1 MCYVSNVKNLFH
13 IFESDLKR
21 MRIFRLTGL
30 IIFLFAGLN
39 SLAQTDP
46 LLVDPILVRL
56 KGRIINAADS
66 TGIPY
71 ANIVNNRY
79 RGGTITSNEGYFTLD
94 VLNIDSLVVTSV
106 GYETKVIYIPHNY
119 MGQEVLTF
127 TMNPVSYEV
136 GEVEVKGERPSL
148 DLGLGTGKPVE
159 IPTEL
164 RGDAYNEKPP
174 VIAALFNP
182 ISYWQY
188 YLSSREREK
197 RNVREAMAIQKNW
210 EMHTR
215 NYNKEMV
222 MMLTET
228 DEAEADSF
236 MVWFNAQNV
245 LPYTATEYEVRA
257 SIKYYYEQFKREK
270 N

>member
-1 MCYVSNVKNLFH
+1 VKNLFH
-13 IFESDLKR
+13 IFEPDFKK
-21 MRIFRLTGL
+21 MGIFRLTGL
-30 IIFLFAGLN
+30 IILLFAGLS

-46 LLVDPILVRL
+46 ILVDPILVRL
-56 KGRIINAADS
+56 KGRIVNAADS
-66 TGIPY
+66 SGVPY

-79 RGGTITSNEGYFTLD
+79 RGGTITNNDGYFTLD
-94 VLNIDSLVVTSV
+94 VLNIDSLIVTSV
-106 GYETKVIYIPHNY
+106 GYEKKVIFIPHNY

-127 TMNPVSYEV
+127 TLNPVSYAV
-136 GEVEVKGERPSL
+136 GEVEVKGESQSL

-174 VIAALFNP
+174 IIAALFNP

-188 YLSSREREK
+188 HLSRREREK
-197 RNVREAMAIQKNW
+197 RDVREAMALQQNW
-210 EMHTR
+210 EMHAQ

-222 MMLTET
+222 MMLTGAN
-228 DEAEADSF
+228 EAEADSF

-257 SIKYYYEQFKREK
+257 SIKYYYEMYLEEK
-270 N
+270 K

>member
-1 MCYVSNVKNLFH
+1 
-13 IFESDLKR
+13 
-21 MRIFRLTGL
+21 MRILALTSL
-30 IIFLFAGLN
+30 ILLLFAGQK
-39 SLAQTDP
+39 SQAQTDP

-66 TGIPY
+66 SGIPY

-79 RGGTITSNEGYFTLD
+79 RGGTITNNEGYFSLD
-94 VLNIDSLVVTSV
+94 VLNIDSLIVTSV
-106 GYETKVIYIPHNY
+106 GYEKKVIYIPHNY

-136 GEVEVKGERPSL
+136 SEVEVKGERPSL

-159 IPTEL
+159 IPAEL

-174 VIAALFNP
+174 VLAALFNP

-188 YLSSREREK
+188 YLSRREREK
-197 RNVREAMAIQKNW
+197 RDVREAIALQRNW
-210 EMHTR
+210 ELHAQ

-222 MMLTET
+222 MKLTGT

-245 LPYTATEYEVRA
+245 LPYTSTEYEVRA
-257 SIKYYYEQFKREK
+257 SIIYYYEIYKQER

>member
-1 MCYVSNVKNLFH
+1 
-13 IFESDLKR
+13 
-21 MRIFRLTGL
+21 MRIFTLVSL
-30 IIFLFAGLN
+30 ILLLFAWHT

-66 TGIPY
+66 SGIPY

-79 RGGTITSNEGYFTLD
+79 RGGSITNNDGYFTLD
-94 VLNIDSLVVTSV
+94 VLNIDSLIVTSV
-106 GYETKVIYIPHNY
+106 GYEKKVIYIPHNY
-119 MGQEVLTF
+119 MGIEVITF
-127 TMNPVSYEV
+127 TLNPVSYAV
-136 GEVEVKGERPSL
+136 GEVEIKGERPSL

-159 IPTEL
+159 IPIEL

-174 VIAALFNP
+174 IISALFNP

-188 YLSSREREK
+188 HLSRREREK
-197 RNVREAMAIQKNW
+197 RDVREAMALTQNW
-210 EMHTR
+210 EMHSQ

-222 MMLTET
+222 MMLTGT
-228 DEAEADSF
+228 SEAEADSF

-245 LPYTATEYEVRA
+245 LPYTSTEYEVRA
-257 SIKYYYEQFKREK
+257 SIIYYYEMYLEQKK
-270 N
+270 

>member
-1 MCYVSNVKNLFH
+1 
-13 IFESDLKR
+13 

-30 IIFLFAGLN
+30 IILLFAGHT

-66 TGIPY
+66 TGVPY

-79 RGGTITSNEGYFTLD
+79 RGGTITNNDGYFTLD
-94 VLNIDSLVVTSV
+94 VLNIDSLIVTSV
-106 GYETKVIYIPHNY
+106 GYEKKVIYIPHNY
-119 MGQEVLTF
+119 MGQEILTF
-127 TMNPVSYEV
+127 TLNPVSYAV

-159 IPTEL
+159 IPPEL
-164 RGDAYNEKPP
+164 RGDAFNEKPP
-174 VIAALFNP
+174 VLAALFNP
-182 ISYWQY
+182 VSFMQY
-188 YLSSREREK
+188 YLSDKERRK
-197 RNVREAMAIQKNW
+197 RDVREAMALQRNW
-210 EMHTR
+210 EMHTQ

-222 MMLTET
+222 MMLTGT
-228 DEAEADSF
+228 NKAEADSF

-245 LPYTATEYEVRA
+245 LPYASTEYEVRA
-257 SIKYYYEQFKREK
+257 SIIYYYELFLEEK
-270 N
+270 KQE

>member
-1 MCYVSNVKNLFH
+1 
-13 IFESDLKR
+13 
-21 MRIFRLTGL
+21 MRIFTWVSL
-30 IIFLFAGLN
+30 ILLLFAGHT

-66 TGIPY
+66 SGVPY

-79 RGGTITSNEGYFTLD
+79 RGGTITNNDGYFTLD
-94 VLNIDSLVVTSV
+94 VLNIDSLIVTSV
-106 GYETKVIYIPHNY
+106 GYEKKVIYIPHKY

-127 TMNPVSYEV
+127 TLNPVSYAV
-136 GEVEVKGERPSL
+136 GEVEIKGERPSL

-159 IPTEL
+159 IPIEL

-174 VIAALFNP
+174 IISALFNP

-188 YLSSREREK
+188 HLSRREREK
-197 RNVREAMAIQKNW
+197 RDVREAMALTQNW
-210 EMHTR
+210 EMHSQ

-222 MMLTET
+222 MMLTGT
-228 DEAEADSF
+228 REAEADSF

-245 LPYTATEYEVRA
+245 LPYTSTEYEVRA
-257 SIKYYYEQFKREK
+257 SIIYYYELFLKEK
-270 N
+270 KQE

>member
-1 MCYVSNVKNLFH
+1 
-13 IFESDLKR
+13 
-21 MRIFRLTGL
+21 MRILAFTSL
-30 IIFLFAGLN
+30 IFLLVAGYN

-56 KGRIINAADS
+56 KGRIISSADS
-66 TGIPY
+66 TGVPY

-79 RGGTITSNEGYFTLD
+79 RGGTITNNDGYFTLD
-94 VLNIDSLVVTSV
+94 VLNIDSLIVTSV
-106 GYETKVIYIPHNY
+106 GYEKKVIYIPHTY
-119 MGQEVLTF
+119 MGNEVLTF
-127 TMNPVSYEV
+127 TLNPVSYAV
-136 GEVEVKGERPSL
+136 GEVEVKGESPGV

-164 RGDAYNEKPP
+164 RGDAFNEKPP
-174 VIAALFNP
+174 IISAFFNP

-188 YLSSREREK
+188 YLSRREREK
-197 RNVREAMAIQKNW
+197 RDVREAMALQENW
-210 EMHTR
+210 EMHSK

-222 MMLTET
+222 MKLTGT
-228 DEAEADSF
+228 NEAEADSF

-257 SIKYYYEQFKREK
+257 SIKYYYEMYLQEGR
-270 N
+270 

>member
-1 MCYVSNVKNLFH
+1 
-13 IFESDLKR
+13 
-21 MRIFRLTGL
+21 MRIFRFIGL
-30 IIFLFAGLN
+30 IILLFAGLN
-39 SLAQTDP
+39 GLAQTDP

-56 KGRIINAADS
+56 KGRIVSAADS
-66 TGIPY
+66 SGVPY

-79 RGGTITSNEGYFTLD
+79 RGGTITNNDGYFTLD
-94 VLNIDSLVVTSV
+94 VLNIDSLIVTSV
-106 GYETKVIYIPHNY
+106 GYEKKVIYIPHNY

-127 TMNPVSYEV
+127 TLSPVSYAV
-136 GEVEVKGERPSL
+136 GEVEVKGDRPSL

-188 YLSSREREK
+188 YLSRREREK
-197 RNVREAMAIQKNW
+197 RDVREAMALQKNW
-210 EMHTR
+210 EMHSQ

-222 MMLTET
+222 MLLTGVNEV
-228 DEAEADSF
+228 EADSF
-236 MVWFNAQNV
+236 MVWFNSQGV

-257 SIKYYYEQFKREK
+257 SVKYYYEMYLKEK
-270 N
+270 K

>member
-1 MCYVSNVKNLFH
+1 
-13 IFESDLKR
+13 
-21 MRIFRLTGL
+21 MRILARIGL
-30 IIFLFAGLN
+30 IWLLFAGHT

-56 KGRIINAADS
+56 KGRLINAADS

-79 RGGTITSNEGYFTLD
+79 RGGTITNNDGYFTLD

-106 GYETKVIYIPHNY
+106 GYEKKVIYIPHNY

-127 TMNPVSYEV
+127 TMNPISYAV
-136 GEVEVKGERPSL
+136 GEVEVQGERPSL
-148 DLGLGTGKPVE
+148 DLGVGTGKPVE

-174 VIAALFNP
+174 VLAALFNP

-188 YLSSREREK
+188 YLSRREREK
-197 RNVREAMAIQKNW
+197 RDVREAMALQRNW
-210 EMHTR
+210 EMHSQ

-222 MMLTET
+222 MKLTGT

-245 LPYTATEYEVRA
+245 LPYTSTEYEIRA
-257 SIKYYYEQFKREK
+257 SIIYYYGIYIQER

>member
-1 MCYVSNVKNLFH
+1 MG
-13 IFESDLKR
+13 
-21 MRIFRLTGL
+21 IFRLTGL
-30 IIFLFAGLN
+30 ILLLFAALG
-39 SLAQTDP
+39 SLAQTD
-46 LLVDPILVRL
+46 LSLVDPILVRL

-79 RGGTITSNEGYFTLD
+79 RGGTITNNDGYFSLD
-94 VLNIDSLVVTSV
+94 VLNIDSLIVTSV
-106 GYETKVIYIPHNY
+106 GYEKKVIYIPHDY
-119 MGQEVLTF
+119 MGQAVLTF
-127 TMNPVSYEV
+127 TMNPVSYAV

-148 DLGLGTGKPVE
+148 DMGLGTGKPVE

-164 RGDAYNEKPP
+164 RGDAYNERPP

-188 YLSSREREK
+188 YLSRREREK
-197 RNVREAMAIQKNW
+197 RDVREAMALQQNW
-210 EMHTR
+210 EMHAQ

-222 MMLTET
+222 MMLTGI

-257 SIKYYYEQFKREK
+257 SIKYYYEQYKREK
-270 N
+270 K